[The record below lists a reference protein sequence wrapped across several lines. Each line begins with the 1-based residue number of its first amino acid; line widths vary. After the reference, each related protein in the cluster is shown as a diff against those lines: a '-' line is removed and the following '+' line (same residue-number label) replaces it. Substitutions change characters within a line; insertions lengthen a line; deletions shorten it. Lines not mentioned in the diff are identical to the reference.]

1 MRQYPSRMGVGASSI
16 LLILVV
22 VSLTLFASLALIQA
36 RSDASLT
43 DKTAISVSAFYDADA
58 RAQRMI
64 AEIDDA
70 LKQGLS
76 PDSIDGVIRQTDGNY
91 AFSVGSDDGHA
102 LNVSVNTDEGTCIV
116 ANYRY
121 ESAGEWISQNTGT
134 LWQGG

>member
-1 MRQYPSRMGVGASSI
+1 MGVGASSI

-43 DKTAISVSAFYDADA
+43 DKTAVSVGAFYGADT
-58 RAQRMI
+58 RAQQVI
-64 AEIDDA
+64 AKIDDA

-76 PDSIDGVIRQTDGNY
+76 PDSVEGVSRQADGSY
-91 AFSVGSDDGHA
+91 AFSVDSGDGHA
-102 LNVSVNTDEGTCIV
+102 LNVSLNTDEGTCKV
-116 ANYRY
+116 ENYRY
-121 ESAGEWISQNTGT
+121 ESAGEWISQNTGM